1 MKKIF
6 QKVLDDRDFSELLK
20 GGGISFI
27 LRFGGLTVGYLL
39 TLVIANLFGAKGLGD
54 YVLAIAVLRLFTLL
68 AKLGLDTTSIRFIA
82 SFASQDKWTSIFKFR
97 KQVVSI
103 LSISSVVGSVLM
115 YFLSVP
121 ISQLINANPLYI
133 QINAFFVL
141 PMIFFML
148 HYQSLR
154 GLKRIAEFSF
164 FYRMAQALFSLLSI
178 VILYQFFTTS
188 DVPVYAYLISVLVVS
203 LLSFISFRYWLNKR
217 SKGKDSAEA
226 EIMSYSNLFKIS
238 IPLMF
243 AQSVQFIMAWTD
255 KLMLGA
261 IDTPNVVNG
270 ITTNIE
276 EVGVYYTAFKLSM
289 FAAVS
294 LMAINSIASPK
305 FAEMFAKNDVK
316 GLEKVIHQSTKMI
329 FWTSV
334 PLALIFFILPEFF
347 LGLFGDKFKI
357 GATAFIFLSC
367 GRLISSLSGSVGNIL
382 QMTGHQ
388 NVYAKI
394 LFFGAIVN
402 ILLNLILIPRYG
414 INGAAI
420 ASMSSLIVWNLSMVL
435 VIKKK
440 FGFYTFYIPF
450 VKYER

>member
-1 MKKIF
+1 MRKIF
-6 QKVLDDRDFSELLK
+6 QKVLEDRDFSELLK

-164 FYRMAQALFSLLSI
+164 FYRMAQALFSLISI
-178 VILYQFFTTS
+178 VILYQFFATS
-188 DVPVYAYLISVLVVS
+188 DIPVYAYLISVFIVS
-203 LLSFISFRYWLNKR
+203 VLSFISFRYWLNKR
-217 SKGKDSAEA
+217 SKGIDSAEL
-226 EIMSYSNLFKIS
+226 EIMSYSDLFKIS

-255 KLMLGA
+255 KLMLG
-261 IDTPNVVNG
+261 NMMG
-270 ITTNIE
+270 SE
-276 EVGVYYTAFKLSM
+276 EVGIYFTVFKLSM
-289 FAAVS
+289 FASLA

-305 FAEMFAKNDVK
+305 FAELFGKKDFD
-316 GLEKVIHQSTKMI
+316 GLKKVAHQSSKMI
-329 FWTSV
+329 FLATL
-334 PLALIFFILPEFF
+334 PLVLFFFAFPDFL
-347 LGLFGDKFKI
+347 LGLFGEEFKV
-357 GATAFIFLSC
+357 GVKAFVFLSL
-367 GRLISSLSGSVGNIL
+367 GKLISSFSGSVGSLL
-382 QMTGHQ
+382 QMTGKQ
-388 NVYAKI
+388 VI
-394 LFFGAIVN
+394 FMSVLFVGAIVN
-402 ILLNLILIPRYG
+402 VLLNFFLIPKFG
-414 INGAAI
+414 INGAAL
-420 ASMSSLIVWNLSMVL
+420 ASMISLSVWNLIMVYF
-435 VIKKK
+435 VKRE

-450 VKYER
+450 LKR

>member
-1 MKKIF
+1 MKKRF
-6 QKVLDDRDFSELLK
+6 QKALQDKDFAELFK

-27 LRFGGLTVGYLL
+27 LRFGGLAVGYLL

-54 YVLAIAVLRLFTLL
+54 YVLAITVLRLFTLL

-103 LSISSVVGSVLM
+103 LSISSVAASLLM
-115 YFLSVP
+115 YFLAIP
-121 ISQLINANPLYI
+121 IADLINAKYEYI
-133 QINAFFVL
+133 QLNAFFVL
-141 PMIFFML
+141 PMTFFML

-164 FYRMAQALFSLLSI
+164 FYRMAQALFSVISI

-188 DVPVYAYLISVLVVS
+188 DVPVYAYLISVLIVS

-217 SKGKDSAEA
+217 SKGKESAEQ
-226 EIMSYSNLFKIS
+226 EIMSYSTLLKIS

-276 EVGVYYTAFKLSM
+276 EIGVYYTAFKLSM
-289 FAAVS
+289 FAAVA

-305 FAEMFAKNDVK
+305 FAEMFAKNDME
-316 GLEKVIHQSTKMI
+316 GLKKVIHQSTKMI
-329 FWTSV
+329 FWSSA
-334 PLALIFFILPEFF
+334 PLVIIFFIFPEFF
-347 LGLFGDKFKI
+347 LGLFGEEFKI
-357 GATAFIFLSC
+357 GVTAFIFLSC
-367 GRLISSLSGSVGNIL
+367 GRLFSSFSGSVGNIL
-382 QMTGHQ
+382 QMTGNQ
-388 NVYAKI
+388 NIYARI
-394 LFFGAIVN
+394 LLFGAILNV
-402 ILLNLILIPRYG
+402 LLNLILIPRYG
-414 INGAAI
+414 INGSAI
-420 ASMSSLIVWNLSMVL
+420 TSMSSLIVWNLSMVL
-435 VIKKK
+435 VVKKK

-450 VKYER
+450 VKR

>member
-1 MKKIF
+1 MEKRF
-6 QKVLDDRDFSELLK
+6 QKALQDKDFAEILK
-20 GGGISFI
+20 GSVISFS
-27 LRFGGLTVGYLL
+27 LRFGGLAAGYLL

-54 YVLAIAVLRLFTLL
+54 YVLEIKVLRLFTLL

-97 KQVVSI
+97 KQVISI
-103 LSISSVVGSVLM
+103 LSISSVAASLVM
-115 YFLSVP
+115 YFLAIP
-121 ISQLINANPLYI
+121 ISDLINAKYEYI
-133 QINAFFVL
+133 QLNAFFVL
-141 PMIFFML
+141 PMTFFML

-164 FYRMAQALFSLLSI
+164 FYRMAQALFSVISI
-178 VILYQFFTTS
+178 IILYQFFTTS
-188 DVPVYAYLISVLVVS
+188 DVPVYAYLISVLIVS

-217 SKGKDSAEA
+217 SKGKESAEQ
-226 EIMSYSNLFKIS
+226 EIMSYSTLLKIS

-261 IDTPNVVNG
+261 IDTPNVENG

-289 FAAVS
+289 FAAVA

-305 FAEMFAKNDVK
+305 FAEMFAKNDME
-316 GLEKVIHQSTKMI
+316 GLKKVIHQSTKMI
-329 FWTSV
+329 FWSSA
-334 PLALIFFILPEFF
+334 PLVIIFFIFPEFF
-347 LGLFGDKFKI
+347 LGLFGEEFKI
-357 GATAFIFLSC
+357 GVTAFIFLSC
-367 GRLISSLSGSVGNIL
+367 GRLISSFSGSVGNIL
-382 QMTGHQ
+382 QMTGNQ
-388 NVYAKI
+388 NIYARI
-394 LFFGAIVN
+394 LLFGAILNV
-402 ILLNLILIPRYG
+402 LLNLILIPRYG

-420 ASMSSLIVWNLSMVL
+420 ASMCSLTVWNLSMVL
-435 VIKKK
+435 VVKKK

-450 VKYER
+450 VKR